1 MSAVSTG
8 VPLCFFVDKQI
19 YLDILVVC
27 SYLLEL
33 HSSGDAACSCPK
45 HTEQV
50 LCTPQRAA
58 MGRDLIVLGVFWV
71 TSLCFSLLLCG
82 SNFLSRKTGERSR

>member
-1 MSAVSTG
+1 MLLSVG
-8 VPLCFFVDKQI
+8 VAQQWC
-19 YLDILVVC
+19 
-27 SYLLEL
+27 
-33 HSSGDAACSCPK
+33 DAACSCPK

-82 SNFLSRKTGERSR
+82 LNFLSRKTGERSR